1 MRLSFLVGLSLTVL
15 LVLGSGVYWGYQTLD
30 LVSTA
35 DDEPGELLQRVN
47 DEERVQFLLLHA
59 PDDTLR
65 SSYLAS
71 YDSISGRMSAIY
83 LSPDFRIMSPSY
95 GEVMSLR
102 ELHDQFSP
110 DETRRELEA
119 ALELDIPFWV
129 KSSDNNIRRLVDA
142 MGGLEIEFPV
152 RAAEDSDSS
161 RTEQRW
167 LDGDQSQSYV
177 KEAYHRF
184 RSQGRR
190 FRHKT
195 FFLGL
200 QEKIEARPS
209 FFGHPRTLRL
219 ADELFESNLKR
230 SDWKTL
236 VHLVTRLEQDKIKFP
251 STLHLMKGGSE
262 RTTLDPEP
270 LKNML
275 PKPLK
280 RMIREAKPQST
291 IDVQV
296 LNGAGIPELAGAVRN
311 KIQPNSRV
319 DVVEVGNADRYNY
332 ETTRIIARSDN
343 PESADHVRSL
353 LGTGSIESNPS
364 DKLLVDVTVI
374 VGKDLSHLIQP
385 D

>member
-1 MRLSFLVGLSLTVL
+1 MRLSFFVGLSLTVL
-15 LVLGSGVYWGYQTLD
+15 LVLGSGLYWGYQALD
-30 LVSTA
+30 LGSPA
-35 DDEPGELLQRVN
+35 EEEPGQLLQRVN

-59 PDDTLR
+59 PDDSLR
-65 SSYLAS
+65 TAYLAS

-110 DETRRELEA
+110 DETRRELES
-119 ALELDIPFWV
+119 ALELEIPFWV
-129 KSSDNNIRRLVDA
+129 KSSDNDVRRLVDA
-142 MGGLEIEFPV
+142 MGGLEVEFPV
-152 RAAEDSDSS
+152 RASRDSDSS
-161 RTEQRW
+161 RTQQRW
-167 LDGDQSQSYV
+167 LDGHQSQNYV
-177 KEAYHRF
+177 KEAYQRF

-200 QEKIEARPS
+200 REKINNRTT
-209 FFGHPRTLRL
+209 FFEHPRTLGL
-219 ADELFESNLKR
+219 VDELFESNLQP
-230 SDWKTL
+230 SDWRTL
-236 VHLVTRLEQDKIKFP
+236 VHLMNRLEPDKIKFP
-251 STLHLMKGGSE
+251 SSLHLMKGGSE

-296 LNGAGIPELAGAVRN
+296 LNGAGLPELAGAVRD

-332 ETTRIIARSDN
+332 ETTRIVDRSNN
-343 PESADHVRSL
+343 PESANHLRDL

-374 VGKDLSHLIQP
+374 VGKDLSHLIKP
-385 D
+385 N